1 MTTEQPETLVTQE
14 MHDTK
19 NVWSEPRTS
28 WQVSATDIRKWAQ
41 AVYWPEVPPRIYWD
55 EEYAKG
61 TKWGGII
68 APQEFNPFAW
78 PLEGS
83 YGQATALAE
92 VKGTPPPETARPMG
106 SGPGS
111 NAMNGGQT
119 VKYYAPIR
127 PGDVITST
135 SALVDWNERQTR
147 LGLTMFVTNETRWTN
162 QNGELVKVTSN
173 VSIRY

>member
-1 MTTEQPETLVTQE
+1 MTTQQPETLVTQD
-14 MHDTK
+14 MK
-19 NVWSEPRTS
+19 NNKDVWSEPRVS
-28 WQVSATDIRKWAQ
+28 WPVSASDIRKWAQ
-41 AVYWPEVPPRIYWD
+41 SVYWPEVPPRIYWD
-55 EEYAKG
+55 EEYAKT

-83 YGQATALAE
+83 YGQAAAQAE
-92 VKGTPPPETARPMG
+92 VRGEPPPQTGSMG
-106 SGPGS
+106 TGPGS

-119 VKYYAPIR
+119 VRYEAPIR
-127 PGDVITST
+127 PGDVISST
-135 SALVDWNERQTR
+135 TALVDWNERTTR

>member
-14 MHDTK
+14 MKDTRDK
-19 NVWSEPRTS
+19 WSEPRKS
-28 WQVSATDIRKWAQ
+28 WPVSASDIRRWAQ
-41 AVYWPEVPPRIYWD
+41 NVYWPEVPPRLYWD
-55 EEYAKG
+55 EEYAK
-61 TKWGGII
+61 TTRWGGII
-68 APQEFNPFAW
+68 APDEFNPFAF

-83 YGQATALAE
+83 YGQEAALAE
-92 VKGTPPPETARPMG
+92 VEGRPAPSSGTMG

-119 VKYYAPIR
+119 IRYHAPIR
-127 PGDVITST
+127 PGDVISTT

-162 QNGELVKVTSN
+162 QNGELVCVKTQ